1 MFDSH
6 IFDLIIFNPPYL
18 PHDDYTDRTTD
29 GGKTGLELTI
39 EWLELSLNLIKNTGK
54 IIVEVDS
61 YYFRPTDVDN
71 LLGDPTKA
79 NKILG
84 WKPSKS
90 FNELVELMVE
100 NDMNVI
106 S

>member
-1 MFDSH
+1 MG
-6 IFDLIIFNPPYL
+6 DLINVANEGINEKGI
-18 PHDDYTDRTTD
+18 D
-29 GGKTGLELTI
+29 
-39 EWLELSLNLIKNTGK
+39 KNTGE

-61 YYFRPTDVDN
+61 YYFRPTDVEN

-90 FNELVELMVE
+90 FNELVKLMVE